1 MDFDYDTKIRRLVSQ
16 ARTLPHLPPNT
27 FLKTDQAEDEQLLNE
42 WLARSDL
49 DPIQWLM
56 NDHSDL
62 CVKLL
67 LWKHLDNLRAGL
79 ISKQR
84 DIAIKKMG
92 MIGNAHQQSLNIGY
106 TFNKHDLALLRP
118 LAYTHPL
125 TVEKERLLQVFSRLR
140 RREMAVASND
150 RLNAYEWDLRN
161 KLLLLP
167 DDVHP
172 LIWLR
177 ENYLQYAAA
186 STLQYLIKQII
197 PRNISLLSSSYYTSR
212 YESFSPKTVCRS
224 KGIRLVLE
232 KITYIHDIFSIRLAF
247 TITGSHLKALEKT
260 RISAR
265 HGYVEWRG
273 AGNLSDNLGNRY
285 LICHSLLNRSSADF
299 SKPEHIYDYDFRLD
313 CYPGIMRKAKQL
325 VLSYDDVTLIAEEI
339 SAGAADNI
347 YYSVSLGKL
356 KWTID
361 LRPLRRRYVPFFP

>member
-1 MDFDYDTKIRRLVSQ
+1 
-16 ARTLPHLPPNT
+16 
-27 FLKTDQAEDEQLLNE
+27 
-42 WLARSDL
+42 
-49 DPIQWLM
+49 
-56 NDHSDL
+56 
-62 CVKLL
+62 
-67 LWKHLDNLRAGL
+67 
-79 ISKQR
+79 
-84 DIAIKKMG
+84 

-106 TFNKHDLALLRP
+106 IFNKHDLALLRP

-150 RLNAYEWDLRN
+150 RPNAYEWDLRN

-177 ENYLQYAAA
+177 ENYLQYAAV
-186 STLQYLIKQII
+186 STLQYLIEQVI

-224 KGIRLVLE
+224 KGITFVLE
-232 KITYIHDIFSIRLAF
+232 KITYIHDVFSIRLAF
-247 TITGSHLKALEKT
+247 TITGSYLKTLEKP
-260 RISAR
+260 RISVR

-285 LICHSLLNRSSADF
+285 LICHSLLNSSADF
-299 SKPEHIYDYDFRLD
+299 SKPERIYDYDLRLD
-313 CYPGIMRKAKQL
+313 CYPDIMRKAKQL
-325 VLSYDDVTLIAEEI
+325 VLSYDDVTLIAKEI
-339 SAGAADNI
+339 SVGAADTI
-347 YYSVSLGKL
+347 YYSVPLEKL

-361 LRPLRRRYVPFFP
+361 LRPL

>member
-1 MDFDYDTKIRRLVSQ
+1 MNPDHWTAQ
-16 ARTLPHLPPNT
+16 ANALRHLPPNT

-67 LWKHLDNLRAGL
+67 LWKHLDILRDGL

-92 MIGNAHQQSLNIGY
+92 MIGNANQQSLNIGY
-106 TFNKHDLALLRP
+106 IFNEHDLALLRP

-150 RLNAYEWDLRN
+150 RPNVYEWDLRN

-167 DDVHP
+167 NDVHP

-177 ENYLQYAAA
+177 ENYLQYAAV
-186 STLQYLIKQII
+186 STLRYLIEQII

-212 YESFSPKTVCRS
+212 FKSFSPKTVCRS
-224 KGIRLVLE
+224 KGITFVLE
-232 KITYIHDIFSIRLAF
+232 KITYIRDVFSIRLAF

-260 RISAR
+260 RISR

-285 LICHSLLNRSSADF
+285 LICHSLLNCSGDF
-299 SKPEHIYDYDFRLD
+299 SKPDHIYDYDLRLD
-313 CYPGIMRKAKQL
+313 CYPGIMQKAKQL
-325 VLSYDDVTLIAEEI
+325 VLSYDDVTLIVKEI
-339 SAGAADNI
+339 SLGATYDTI
-347 YYSVSLGKL
+347 HYSAPLEKL

-361 LRPLRRRYVPFFP
+361 LRSL

>member
-1 MDFDYDTKIRRLVSQ
+1 MNIEHWTAQ
-16 ARTLPHLPPNT
+16 ANALRHLPPNT

-42 WLARSDL
+42 WLTRSDV

-79 ISKQR
+79 ISKQH

-92 MIGNAHQQSLNIGY
+92 MIGNANQQSLNIGY
-106 TFNKHDLALLRP
+106 IFNEHDLALLRP

-140 RREMAVASND
+140 RREMTVASND

-167 DDVHP
+167 NDVHP

-177 ENYLQYAAA
+177 ENYLQSAAV
-186 STLQYLIKQII
+186 STLRYLIEQII
-197 PRNISLLSSSYYTSR
+197 PRNISLLSSSYYASR
-212 YESFSPKTVCRS
+212 YESFSTKTVCRS
-224 KGIRLVLE
+224 KGIMLVLE
-232 KITYIHDIFSIRLAF
+232 KITYIHDVFSIRLAF

-260 RISAR
+260 RISR

-273 AGNLSDNLGNRY
+273 AGNLSDNLGNHY
-285 LICHSLLNRSSADF
+285 LICHSLLNNSSADF

-313 CYPGIMRKAKQL
+313 CYPGILRKAKQL

-339 SAGAADNI
+339 SVDAADTI
-347 YYSVSLGKL
+347 HYSVPLGKL

-361 LRPLRRRYVPFFP
+361 LRPLRRRCVPFFP